1 MADKPP
7 KPNDFET
14 RLHAANARRPDR
26 KSERD
31 ASKQGI
37 GFAFR
42 IGTELVSALI
52 VGVGIGLLL
61 DYWLDTKPWLLLVF
75 FILGS
80 AAGVLNVFRAVGG
93 YGYAAGYRQPR
104 SATQED
110 EAGSRTGTAPPD
122 NSGDR

>member
-1 MADKPP
+1 MADKPS
-7 KPNDFET
+7 KPDDFET
-14 RLHAANARRPDR
+14 RLQAANARRPDR
-26 KSERD
+26 KSERM

-37 GFAFR
+37 GFGLR

-61 DYWLDTKPWLLLVF
+61 DYWLGTKPWLLMLF
-75 FILGS
+75 FVLGG
-80 AAGVLNVFRAVGG
+80 AAGVLNVFRAMGG
-93 YGYAAGYRQPR
+93 FGYAVGNRQPQ
-104 SATQED
+104 SPTQKD